1 MMCANDH
8 DRHPITRW
16 RENQKPRWS
25 MNSLAKSVG
34 IASPSMLAIER
45 GGGMSRPTIEAL
57 VRITGLTA
65 GQILGLEPYEPES
78 DATAAEAAA

>member
-1 MMCANDH
+1 MSDKEM
-8 DRHPITRW
+8 HPIVKW
-16 RENQKPRWS
+16 RKSQSPPRS

-78 DATAAEAAA
+78 DDATAAGAAA